1 MINDDEPAWR
11 LVRIIFGVGAGVV
24 VLFGFVLVASWLA
37 TLLSGLG
44 PDDDL
49 TTGYLLLNLAGSG
62 LAAILAGMVAGGI
75 GRSVIA
81 PAILAVLI
89 LALGL
94 AAGAQAAAGQPG
106 WYPPAVTILG
116 AGGVWV
122 GAYLAPRRRRAEA

>member
-1 MINDDEPAWR
+1 MISDDEPAWR

-24 VLFGFVLVASWLA
+24 VLFGFVLVASRLA
-37 TLLSGLG
+37 ALLSGLG
-44 PDDDL
+44 PEDDP
-49 TTGYLLLNLAGSG
+49 TTGYLLLNLVGSV
-62 LAAILAGMVAGGI
+62 LAATLAGMVGGWI

-106 WYPPAVTILG
+106 WYPTAVTVLG
-116 AGGVWV
+116 AGGVLM
-122 GAYLAPRRRRAEA
+122 GAYLAPRRGRTEA